1 MAKSP
6 LKKIFKIAFKAML
19 CFWSKNYLKYLLKI
33 DKQRLMGIG
42 YSVSFVN
49 NLIHSVDIN
58 YYVSTYLC
66 VLCRASK
73 YKFSFGRERN
83 ASSQTAR
90 YSFITALFKWY
101 PLMIHLVIK

>member
-1 MAKSP
+1 
-6 LKKIFKIAFKAML
+6 
-19 CFWSKNYLKYLLKI
+19 
-33 DKQRLMGIG
+33 MGIG

-49 NLIHSVDIN
+49 NLIPFSGYKLLCKYI
-58 YYVSTYLC
+58 YIC

-73 YKFSFGRERN
+73 YKFSFGRERK